1 NLECAERIKG
11 GVMANPVVHFE
22 VVGKNADALQSF
34 YKDIFNWQIQPAVP
48 GYAMAL
54 PGTGING
61 GIGGDQGGGA
71 GRVTFYVEVK
81 DIDSTLRSIEKKGG
95 KTVQQPM
102 DVPNGPRIAL
112 FSDPEGHVIG
122 LIKAGSGTA
131 ARA

>member
-1 NLECAERIKG
+1 
-11 GVMANPVVHFE
+11 MANPVVHFE
-22 VVGKNADALQSF
+22 VLGKNADALQSF

-81 DIDSTLRSIEKKGG
+81 DIDSTLRSIDRVAS
-95 KTVQQPM
+95 TLH
-102 DVPNGPRIAL
+102 DVSA
-112 FSDPEGHVIG
+112 D
-122 LIKAGSGTA
+122 A
-131 ARA
+131 